1 MVLLRDTGSL
11 ARRLNATYT
20 RQTIEV
26 TLIDGRRMRGRLHE
40 PIPDDSGAA
49 LALRGYEL
57 PPRRD
62 RVPPEKEH
70 IVYIPMDQ
78 VHDWSVVDNH

>member
-1 MVLLRDTGSL
+1 MVLLRDLGSL
-11 ARRLNATYT
+11 TRKLNATYT
-20 RQTIEV
+20 RKTIEV
-26 TLIDGRRMRGRLHE
+26 TLVGGRRMRGRLHE

-62 RVPPEKEH
+62 RPPPEKER

-78 VHDWSVVDNH
+78 VHDWSVVDDH